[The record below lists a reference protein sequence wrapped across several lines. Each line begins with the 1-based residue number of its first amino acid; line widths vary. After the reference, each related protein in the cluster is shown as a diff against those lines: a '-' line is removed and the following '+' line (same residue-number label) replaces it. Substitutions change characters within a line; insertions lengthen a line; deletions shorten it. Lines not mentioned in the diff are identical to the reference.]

1 MAENVRTLADLKERT
16 LADVLHEVA
25 HQGQTMMV
33 VLEDGGIVFLQPAVP
48 LKPLPALEG
57 FVLEGWKDAIHSN

>member
-1 MAENVRTLADLKERT
+1 MAEKVRTLADLKERT

-25 HQGQTMMV
+25 RQRQVLMV
-33 VLEDGGIVFLQPAVP
+33 VLEDGGTVFLQPGTP

-57 FVLEGWKDAIHSN
+57 FVPEGWKDAIYGE